1 MPNISQIK
9 DNINNI
15 LQNSS
20 LSTKEKQTLLNN
32 ILSDSSLNRL
42 KKLCTKE
49 HLKING
55 CTSSNIK
62 KLENEEQKKAI
73 SDIIL
78 KSFSENLEFF
88 FPSSITSSIKNSSY

>member
-49 HLKING
+49 H
-55 CTSSNIK
+55 
-62 KLENEEQKKAI
+62 
-73 SDIIL
+73 
-78 KSFSENLEFF
+78 
-88 FPSSITSSIKNSSY
+88 